1 MSDYVNT
8 TNIRDKLKGSKE
20 ILFKYDNGFIQILKY
35 VGQDHNDKVYA
46 PIITADLQYGNNF
59 EIDLII
65 EHLHK
70 LVDEIKNDIKEEPQ

>member
-1 MSDYVNT
+1 MEEKIEYTET
-8 TNIRDKLKGSKE
+8 TN
-20 ILFKYDNGFIQILKY
+20 
-35 VGQDHNDKVYA
+35 YA

-70 LVDEIKNDIKEEPQ
+70 LIDEIKYDIKGE

>member
-1 MSDYVNT
+1 MSDYINT
-8 TNIRDKLKGSKE
+8 NNIKNKLDGCKE
-20 ILFKYDNGFIQILKY
+20 ILFKYDDGFIQILKY

-70 LVDEIKNDIKEEPQ
+70 LIDEIKHDLKGEQQ

>member
-8 TNIRDKLKGSKE
+8 TTIQDKLKGSKE
-20 ILFKYDNGFIQILKY
+20 IVFKYDDGFIQILKY

-46 PIITADLQYGNNF
+46 PLITADLRYGNNF
-59 EIDLII
+59 EIDLIV

-70 LVDEIKNDIKEEPQ
+70 IIDEIKLDIQREQ